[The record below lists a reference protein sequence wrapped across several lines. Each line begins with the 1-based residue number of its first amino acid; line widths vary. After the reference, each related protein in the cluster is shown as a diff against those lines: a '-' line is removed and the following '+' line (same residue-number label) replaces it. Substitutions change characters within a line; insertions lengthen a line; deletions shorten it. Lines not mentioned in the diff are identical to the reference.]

1 MLQSW
6 RTVQGRRQRAAAMR
20 LADKSAMADSDR
32 EGDRAYGKR
41 EREKIEATRKKKK
54 SMAVNAIWRP
64 NWPKVVVETAVWSI
78 LAPTKTDHQVG

>member
-41 EREKIEATRKKKK
+41 ERKNRSNQKEE
-54 SMAVNAIWRP
+54 
-64 NWPKVVVETAVWSI
+64 EEY
-78 LAPTKTDHQVG
+78 GC